1 MSSGKI
7 FGVEIASPEQQ
18 RKTALIM
25 LGVFLALGLGV
36 MAAFTGPRLYTHFTY
51 VNTQG
56 VVTGLEAK
64 CHYIVNRFNKRGPA
78 NVTDVTDCESAY
90 RAAAEIDHA
99 MGEVRH
105 VTIVH
110 VDYALDDGS
119 SLTSWFDV
127 PSEAAEDLAV
137 GDAISLQ
144 YHPEHPHRVQR
155 RAANPFALTH
165 AGRYG
170 VKRQVAAETA
180 DVAAK
185 SEAAQPA
192 QIEAT
197 PEVVVPDTRTTAQK
211 MGSIIGRTLAW
222 IVMIGV
228 PYLLYRIIRY
238 AIGRMRGGGSPPT
251 LPAAPRRTGRTTA
264 VTTDQLSRVTRPRA
278 GTSRAP

>member
-1 MSSGKI
+1 MSRGKI

-51 VNTQG
+51 VDTQG

-64 CHYIVNRFNKRGPA
+64 CHYIINRFNRRGPA

-90 RAAAEIDHA
+90 RAAAEVDHA

-127 PSEAAEDLAV
+127 PSEAADDLAA
-137 GDAISLQ
+137 GAAIALQ

-170 VKRQVAAETA
+170 VKRQIAAETE
-180 DVAAK
+180 VAAK
-185 SEAAQPA
+185 PEASQRAPAEAA
-192 QIEAT
+192 

-211 MGSIIGRTLAW
+211 MGSMIGRTLAW
-222 IVMIGV
+222 LVVIGV
-228 PYLLYRIIRY
+228 PYLLFRIIRY
-238 AIGRMRGGGSPPT
+238 AIRRIRDGGSPPARHT
-251 LPAAPRRTGRTTA
+251 APRRTGRTTT
-264 VTTDQLSRVTRPRA
+264 VTADQLSRVTRPRA
-278 GTSRAP
+278 GTPRAP

>member
-1 MSSGKI
+1 MSRGKI

-51 VNTQG
+51 VDTQG

-64 CHYIVNRFNKRGPA
+64 CHYIINRFNKRGPA

-90 RAAAEIDHA
+90 RAAAEVDHA
-99 MGEVRH
+99 MGDPRH

-127 PSEAAEDLAV
+127 PSEAADDLAA
-137 GDAISLQ
+137 GAAIALQ

-155 RAANPFALTH
+155 RAANPTLTH

-170 VKRQVAAETA
+170 VKRQIAAETE
-180 DVAAK
+180 VAAK
-185 SEAAQPA
+185 
-192 QIEAT
+192 
-197 PEVVVPDTRTTAQK
+197 PEVRS
-211 MGSIIGRTLAW
+211 G
-222 IVMIGV
+222 
-228 PYLLYRIIRY
+228 
-238 AIGRMRGGGSPPT
+238 
-251 LPAAPRRTGRTTA
+251 PRPKR
-264 VTTDQLSRVTRPRA
+264 RPRSLCPTRNDGA
-278 GTSRAP
+278 EDGVDDRPDARLARGDRCTLSAVSHHSLRYPADT